1 MQNHPPEAYVHLS
14 ADETTLTF
22 YFDTLRA
29 TREGKIWEIDQTQKD
44 CYIIFIPAWA
54 GTAETPNTTI
64 QTAVFD
70 ASFFYFC
77 PNTTAGWFQH
87 LKSLK
92 SIKGMEYLN
101 TSQVTNMSHMYFG
114 CKDLTILNLS
124 HFDTS
129 KVTNMCSMFACC
141 YALTELDLSSF
152 NTKQVIDMGAMFSNC
167 SFIIKLNLSA
177 FNTSKVE
184 TMGHMF
190 SACSSLPTLD
200 LSSFDTSKVTYMSWM
215 FRGCS
220 SLTTIYSNSTW
231 SCKMSDSMF
240 AGCTSLRGA
249 VPYDESKTDASMAN
263 PETGYFTSRR

>member
-1 MQNHPPEAYVHLS
+1 MNTTPEAYVHLS
-14 ADETTLTF
+14 ADETILTF

-29 TREGKIWEIDQTQKD
+29 TRQGKTW
-44 CYIIFIPAWA
+44 IIGEKKGISAWA

-77 PNTTAGWFQH
+77 PTTTAGWFQH

-92 SIKGMEYLN
+92 SIKCMEYLN

-141 YALTELDLSSF
+141 YTLTELDLSSF
-152 NTKQVIDMGAMFSNC
+152 NTKQVIDMGAMFSN
-167 SFIIKLNLSA
+167 
-177 FNTSKVE
+177 
-184 TMGHMF
+184 
-190 SACSSLPTLD
+190 
-200 LSSFDTSKVTYMSWM
+200 
-215 FRGCS
+215 
-220 SLTTIYSNSTW
+220 
-231 SCKMSDSMF
+231 
-240 AGCTSLRGA
+240 
-249 VPYDESKTDASMAN
+249 
-263 PETGYFTSRR
+263 

>member
-1 MQNHPPEAYVHLS
+1 MITTPEAYVHLS
-14 ADETTLTF
+14 TDETILTF

-29 TREGKIWEIDQTQKD
+29 ERNGITWGIDRTQND
-44 CYIIFIPAWA
+44 CYNNCIPAWA
-54 GTAETPNTTI
+54 GTIESSNTTI
-64 QTAVFD
+64 LTAVFD
-70 ASFFYFC
+70 ASFRGFR
-77 PNTTAGWFQH
+77 PTTTAKWFQY

-129 KVTNMCSMFACC
+129 KVTNLCSMFACC

-167 SFIIKLNLSA
+167 SSIIKLNLSG

-200 LSSFDTSKVTYMSWM
+200 LSSFDTSKVTHMSRM

-249 VPYDESKTDASMAN
+249 VPYGDSKTDANMSN
-263 PETGYFTSRR
+263 PQTGYFTILF